1 MIAQLS
7 AALLAALAV
16 APQQQTDTTLAVAAD
31 GRLEIQNVL
40 EGTVAIR
47 TWNEARARVI
57 ARHEGTGAVEIR
69 YAAPTLSVRVRP
81 EHFVTGGEVEF
92 EITIPRGMSIE
103 ASGITMDVDIQDVG
117 GAVSINSVEGTVSVR
132 GGRGNVS
139 LNAVEGDVTLERA
152 EGNLAL
158 NSVDGDVVV
167 RSASGVLSIQA
178 VDGSITMEEITSDNV
193 EVNTVDGDIGYR
205 GTIRDDGRYFMTTHD
220 GDIRLAVPEGTN
232 ARVSVSTFT
241 GDMDAAFP
249 ITVEGDVDSRRFS
262 FTLGTGKA
270 LVELST
276 FDGTIELTRP

>member
-16 APQQQTDTTLAVAAD
+16 APQQTDTTLAVAAD

-40 EGTVAIR
+40 EGTVTIR

-57 ARHEGTGAVEIR
+57 ARYEGERAVEIR
-69 YAAPTLSVRVRP
+69 YAAPTLSIRVRP
-81 EHFVTGGEVEF
+81 EHLLSGGETDL

-103 ASGITMDVDIQDVG
+103 ASGITMDADVQDVG
-117 GAVSINSVEGTVSVR
+117 GTVSINSVEGTVTVR
-132 GGRGNVS
+132 GGRGNVA

-158 NSVDGDVVV
+158 NSIDGDVVV

-178 VDGSITMEEITSDNV
+178 VDGSITMEEIASDNV
-193 EVNTVDGDIGYR
+193 EANTVDGDIVYR
-205 GTIRDDGRYFMTTHD
+205 GTLRDDGRYFMTTHD
-220 GDIRLAVPEGTN
+220 GDIRIAVPEGTN

>member
-7 AALLAALAV
+7 AALLAAFAV
-16 APQQQTDTTLAVAAD
+16 APQQTDTTLAVAAD

-40 EGTVAIR
+40 EGSVTIR
-47 TWNEARARVI
+47 TWDQARARVI
-57 ARHEGTGAVEIR
+57 ARHEGERAVEIR
-69 YAAPTLSVRVRP
+69 YAAPTLSIRVRP
-81 EHFVTGGEVEF
+81 EHLMSGGETDF
-92 EITIPRGMSIE
+92 EITIPRRMSIE
-103 ASGITMDVDIQDVG
+103 ASGVTMDVDVEDVG
-117 GAVSINSVEGTVSVR
+117 GTVSINSVEGTVTVR
-132 GGRGNVS
+132 GGRGNVA

-193 EVNTVDGDIGYR
+193 EVNTVDGDIVYR

-220 GDIRLAVPEGTN
+220 GDITLAVPEGTN

-262 FTLGTGKA
+262 FTLGSGKA

>member
-7 AALLAALAV
+7 AALLAAFAV

-40 EGTVAIR
+40 EGTVSIR

-57 ARHEGTGAVEIR
+57 ARHEGERAVEIR
-69 YAAPTLSVRVRP
+69 YAAPTLSIRVRP
-81 EHFVTGGEVEF
+81 EHLVSGGETDF

-103 ASGITMDVDIQDVG
+103 ASGVTMDVDVEDVG
-117 GAVSINSVEGTVSVR
+117 GTVSINSVEGTVTVR
-132 GGRGNVS
+132 GGQGNVA
-139 LNAVEGDVTLERA
+139 LNAVDGDVTLERA

-193 EVNTVDGDIGYR
+193 EANTVDGDISYR
-205 GTIRDDGRYFMTTHD
+205 GTIRDDGRYFMSTHD
-220 GDIRLAVPEGTN
+220 GDIALTVPEGTN

-249 ITVEGDVDSRRFS
+249 ITMEGDVDSRRFS
-262 FTLGTGKA
+262 FTLGSGKA

>member
-7 AALLAALAV
+7 AALLAAFAV

-40 EGTVAIR
+40 EGTVTIR
-47 TWNEARARVI
+47 TWDDARARVI
-57 ARHEGTGAVEIR
+57 ARHDGERAVEIR
-69 YAAPTLSVRVRP
+69 YLAPTLSVRVRP
-81 EHFVTGGEVEF
+81 ERLVSVGQTEF
-92 EITIPRGMSIE
+92 EITIPRRMSIE
-103 ASGITMDVDIQDVG
+103 ASGVTMDVDVADVG
-117 GAVSINSVEGTVSVR
+117 GTVSINSVEGTVTVR

-139 LNAVEGDVTLERA
+139 LNSVEGDVSLEGA

-158 NSVDGDVVV
+158 NSVDGDVTV
-167 RSASGVLSIQA
+167 RRASGVLSIQA

-193 EVNTVDGDIGYR
+193 EVNTVAGDILYR
-205 GTIRDDGRYFMTTHD
+205 GTIRDDGRYFMSTHA
-220 GDIRLAVPEGTN
+220 GDIVLAVPENTN
-232 ARVSVSTFT
+232 ARVSVSTFS
-241 GDMDAAFP
+241 GGMDAAFP

-262 FTLGTGKA
+262 FTLGSGKA